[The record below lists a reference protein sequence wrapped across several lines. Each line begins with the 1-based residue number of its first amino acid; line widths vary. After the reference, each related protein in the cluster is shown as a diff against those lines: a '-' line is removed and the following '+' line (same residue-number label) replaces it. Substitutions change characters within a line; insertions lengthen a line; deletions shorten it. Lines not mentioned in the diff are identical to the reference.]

1 MTTVCKVEIEETTTS
16 VIEGTT
22 VMEVLIMMDGEEVI
36 VVARTLDG
44 EAVVVIVDPWVSLW
58 PDGTVTVDDTTT
70 NSGATLVGD
79 GVVTGC
85 VSVTG
90 TTVVNVEIVTIG
102 DGAGCDKV
110 TGTTVVE
117 VEDDVK

>member
-1 MTTVCKVEIEETTTS
+1 
-16 VIEGTT
+16 
-22 VMEVLIMMDGEEVI
+22 
-36 VVARTLDG
+36 
-44 EAVVVIVDPWVSLW
+44 
-58 PDGTVTVDDTTT
+58 
-70 NSGATLVGD
+70 
-79 GVVTGC
+79 
-85 VSVTG
+85 VTG